1 MTPIIIRLPARETAL
16 VTSGGLALL
25 SVYDAVFKPPVT
37 NTHKALFLIAAVVEA
52 YYFQGILNDK
62 IIMWG
67 RYKWSLNAWIWS
79 AVSLVSLFLIIL
91 YS

>member
-1 MTPIIIRLPARETAL
+1 MMRFL
-16 VTSGGLALL
+16 
-25 SVYDAVFKPPVT
+25 PPVT
-37 NTHKALFLIAAVVEA
+37 NTHKAFFLMVAVVEA

-67 RYKWSLNAWIWS
+67 RYKRSLNAWIWS
-79 AVSLVSLFLIIL
+79 MVSLVSLFLIIL